1 MVSQVIIRLTVCFE
15 ALLPGNENGLRLP
28 SSLSSVPSFFLPSL
42 TRMPVGPKPPNYA
55 VAVSGMISSNNL
67 YLVLI
72 EILSALI
79 KCFNVPRECLSFGWF
94 PEPFPRII
102 SGRWAHQPER

>member
-28 SSLSSVPSFFLPSL
+28 SSLSSVPSFFLPPL

-55 VAVSGMISSNNL
+55 VVVRALSSN
-67 YLVLI
+67 LVLNLI
-72 EILSALI
+72 EILTGLI
-79 KCFNVPRECLSFGWF
+79 GILCTGPDNTICKLAS
-94 PEPFPRII
+94 
-102 SGRWAHQPER
+102 

>member
-28 SSLSSVPSFFLPSL
+28 SSLSSVPSFFLPSP

-55 VAVSGMISSNNL
+55 VAVRALSSN
-67 YLVLI
+67 LVLNLI
-72 EILSALI
+72 EILTGLI
-79 KCFNVPRECLSFGWF
+79 GILYTGPDNL
-94 PEPFPRII
+94 
-102 SGRWAHQPER
+102 